1 MRFRTG
7 LVIGGVIGFVVARR
21 LADQGPDDVRP
32 AGIRQAM
39 ARHPST
45 TRLADQGRRL
55 AERAGWRSAGAIQR
69 ARDNIQRRMEP
80 DVDDLPLN

>member
-7 LVIGGVIGFVVARR
+7 LVIGAAIGFLVARK
-21 LADQGPDDVRP
+21 LAERDADEERP
-32 AGIRQAM
+32 PGIRQAM

-45 TRLADQGRRL
+45 TRLADHGRRL
-55 AERAGWRSAGAIQR
+55 AERASWRGSEAIQR
-69 ARDNIQRRMEP
+69 ARANIQRRLEP

>member
-7 LVIGGVIGFVVARR
+7 LVIGEDHRLHRRPPARR
-21 LADQGPDDVRP
+21 NDPDDARP
-32 AGIRQAM
+32 PGIRQAM

-45 TRLADQGRRL
+45 SRLASHGRRL
-55 AERAGWRSAGAIQR
+55 AERATWKSAEAIQR
-69 ARDNIQRRMEP
+69 ARANVQRRMEP